1 MSQKKPDNP
10 FLKKASGAKPPTRSA
25 MKAQQKHGG
34 LGRVGRGLDNLIT
47 PTMPAPAVVPA
58 GVAAAPSTSQ
68 FAGVAP
74 SPAQGPLAVAPA
86 AKPGEAVQQ
95 VPPWEIER
103 SPWQPRTEFSQEALE
118 DLVESIRQN
127 GIIQPL
133 TCRHRDDGKL
143 ELICGERRLRASI
156 EAGLKLV
163 PVILKEVDASTAAVL
178 TITEN
183 LQRDDL
189 NPIDEAVGFRTLK
202 EEFKLTY
209 EEVAERVGKKGRS
222 TIANA
227 VGLLD
232 LPEEVQGLI
241 RQKAIS
247 VGHAKVLQGL
257 LSRTQNVVEV
267 CELAKACVAVLDP
280 RTGKLVG
287 GMTVRELERRIV
299 KLHAPVVEHR
309 SGNPDL
315 PDSYVRSVTEE
326 IHRTLGCAVR
336 LKSGMTHANGK
347 HTKGVLEI
355 DFIDNDD
362 LDRILAMMG
371 VKMD

>member
-1 MSQKKPDNP
+1 MKDKKSANP
-10 FLKKASGAKPPTRSA
+10 FLKKASGAKPPTRA
-25 MKAQQKHGG
+25 TIKAKQKHGG
-34 LGRVGRGLDNLIT
+34 LGHVGRGLDTLIT
-47 PTMPAPAVVPA
+47 PAAPVTDTRPPVVPLVPAVATAQA
-58 GVAAAPSTSQ
+58 GETV
-68 FAGVAP
+68 
-74 SPAQGPLAVAPA
+74 L
-86 AKPGEAVQQ
+86 Q

-103 SPWQPRTEFSQEALE
+103 SPWQPRTEFGREALE

-133 TCRHRDDGKL
+133 TCRRRKDGKL
-143 ELICGERRLRASI
+143 ELICGERRQRAAS

-163 PVILKEVDASTAAVL
+163 PVVVKDVDDATAAVM

-189 NPIDEAVGFRTLK
+189 NPIDEAVGYRTLK
-202 EEFKLTY
+202 DEFNLTY

-232 LPEEVQGLI
+232 LPEEVQGLV
-241 RQKAIS
+241 RQHAIS

-257 LSRTQNVVEV
+257 HARYGNAAET
-267 CELAKACVAVLDP
+267 CELAQACVAVLDP

-287 GMTVRELERRIV
+287 GLTVRELERRV
-299 KLHAPVVEHR
+299 AKLHAPAVER
-309 SGNPDL
+309 KPGTPDI
-315 PDSYVRSVTEE
+315 PESYANSIADELR
-326 IHRTLGCAVR
+326 RTLGCAVR
-336 LKSGMTHANGK
+336 ITSGMTHANGK

-355 DFIDNDD
+355 DFVNNDD
-362 LDRILAMMG
+362 LDRVLAMLG
-371 VKMD
+371 VKMG

>member
-1 MSQKKPDNP
+1 MGVKKPANP
-10 FLKKASGAKPPTRSA
+10 FLKKASGAKPPTRLA

-34 LGRVGRGLDNLIT
+34 LGRVGRGLDSLIAPAAT
-47 PTMPAPAVVPA
+47 PPAGAPPPVVPLVPAPPPAPA
-58 GVAAAPSTSQ
+58 
-68 FAGVAP
+68 
-74 SPAQGPLAVAPA
+74 
-86 AKPGEAVQQ
+86 GETVLQ

-103 SPWQPRTEFSQEALE
+103 SPWQTRTEFSREALE

-133 TCRHRDDGKL
+133 TCRRRKDGKL
-143 ELICGERRLRASI
+143 ELICGERRQRAAN

-163 PVILKEVDASTAAVL
+163 PVVVKDVDDATAAVM

-202 EEFKLTY
+202 DEFKLTY

-227 VGLLD
+227 VALLD

-241 RQKAIS
+241 RQRAIS
-247 VGHAKVLQGL
+247 VGHAKVLQGFHA
-257 LSRTQNVVEV
+257 RYGNAVET
-267 CELAKACVAVLDP
+267 CELAKACVAVQDP
-280 RTGKLVG
+280 RTGRLVG
-287 GMTVRELERRIV
+287 GLTVRELERRV
-299 KLHAPVVEHR
+299 AKLHAPVAEHR
-309 SGNPDL
+309 AGTPDI
-315 PDSYVRSVTEE
+315 PDSYIRSLTDEL
-326 IHRTLGCAVR
+326 HRALGCAVR
-336 LKSGMTHANGK
+336 LTSGMTHANGK

-362 LDRILAMMG
+362 LDRILAVMG
-371 VKMD
+371 VKMN

>member
-1 MSQKKPDNP
+1 MKDKKSSNP
-10 FLKKASGAKPPTRSA
+10 FLKKASGAKPPTRA
-25 MKAQQKHGG
+25 TIKAKQKHGG
-34 LGRVGRGLDNLIT
+34 LGHIGRGLDTLIT
-47 PTMPAPAVVPA
+47 PAAPVTDTRPPVVPLVPAVATAQA
-58 GVAAAPSTSQ
+58 GETV
-68 FAGVAP
+68 
-74 SPAQGPLAVAPA
+74 L
-86 AKPGEAVQQ
+86 Q

-103 SPWQPRTEFSQEALE
+103 SPWQPRTEFGREALE

-133 TCRHRDDGKL
+133 TCRRRKDGKL
-143 ELICGERRLRASI
+143 ELICGERRQRAAT

-163 PVILKEVDASTAAVL
+163 PVVVKDVDDATAAVM

-189 NPIDEAVGFRTLK
+189 NPIDEAVGYRTLK
-202 EEFKLTY
+202 DEFNLTY

-232 LPEEVQGLI
+232 LPEEVQGLV
-241 RQKAIS
+241 RQHAIS

-257 LSRTQNVVEV
+257 HARYGNAAET
-267 CELAKACVAVLDP
+267 CELAQACVAVLDP

-287 GMTVRELERRIV
+287 GLTVRELERRV
-299 KLHAPVVEHR
+299 AKLHAPAVER
-309 SGNPDL
+309 KPGTPDI
-315 PDSYVRSVTEE
+315 PESYANSIADELR
-326 IHRTLGCAVR
+326 RTLGCAVR
-336 LKSGMTHANGK
+336 ITSGMTHANGK

-355 DFIDNDD
+355 DFVNNDD
-362 LDRILAMMG
+362 LDRVLAMLG
-371 VKMD
+371 VKMG

>member
-1 MSQKKPDNP
+1 MSAKKPANP
-10 FLKKASGAKPPTRSA
+10 FLKKASGEKPPTRA
-25 MKAQQKHGG
+25 AIKAKQKHGG
-34 LGRVGRGLDNLIT
+34 LGHVGRGLDSLIAPTAAKVSVT
-47 PTMPAPAVVPA
+47 PPPAVPLVPSKPAAPA
-58 GVAAAPSTSQ
+58 
-68 FAGVAP
+68 
-74 SPAQGPLAVAPA
+74 
-86 AKPGEAVQQ
+86 GETVLQ
-95 VPPWEIER
+95 VPPWELER
-103 SPWQPRTEFSQEALE
+103 SPWQTRTEFSREALE

-133 TCRHRDDGKL
+133 TCRRRADGKL
-143 ELICGERRLRASI
+143 ELICGERRQRAAN

-163 PVILKEVDASTAAVL
+163 PVVVKNVDDATAAVM

-241 RQKAIS
+241 RQRAIS
-247 VGHAKVLQGL
+247 VGHAKVLQGFHA
-257 LSRTQNVVEV
+257 RYGNAVET

-280 RTGKLVG
+280 RTGKPVG
-287 GMTVRELERRIV
+287 GLTVRELERRV
-299 KLHAPVVEHR
+299 AKMHAPVVER
-309 SGNPDL
+309 KSGTPDI
-315 PDSYVRSVTEE
+315 PDSYARSLADEL
-326 IHRTLGCAVR
+326 HRTLGCAVR
-336 LKSGMTHANGK
+336 LTSGMTHANGK

-355 DFIDNDD
+355 DFIDNND

-371 VKMD
+371 VRMN